1 VQVNEFPVV
10 CVFML
15 YVPHNITDIHHVT
28 PVFFR
33 TYFVFNKVG
42 LDVLRFVNAGVD
54 VMGTCC
60 EARIRIADL

>member
-1 VQVNEFPVV
+1 
-10 CVFML
+10 ML

-28 PVFFR
+28 PVFFW